1 MKILEKFATNNIS
14 IVDVKKV
21 KNYLQKEIF
30 TISNMANEAF
40 IDYDI
45 FNRYNFIVTD
55 LIKRKSANVEQQA
68 TSPTRAPDRLSAPST
83 VTNSFENMNYF
94 KPTEMTTTTTT
105 RRPVMWKPG
114 KTPNAQRRK
123 PTVSNLDIISLKYFS
138 MTNVTNEASYNNA
151 LCPGPLWPLPPE
163 CELEPRPDTCAWS
176 RDRAMVHWPII
187 ARGRRYWTSRFL

>member
-55 LIKRKSANVEQQA
+55 LIKRKSADVAHQA
-68 TSPTRAPDRLSAPST
+68 TSSTRAPDRLSAPST
-83 VTNSFENMNYF
+83 VTNSFENLNYF

-123 PTVSNLDIISLKYFS
+123 PTVSNSDIISLKHVS
-138 MTNVTNEASYNNA
+138 MAYK
-151 LCPGPLWPLPPE
+151 
-163 CELEPRPDTCAWS
+163 
-176 RDRAMVHWPII
+176 
-187 ARGRRYWTSRFL
+187 